1 MCAAA
6 RVDHASA
13 CVRNGCRG
21 QIRQPVAVAL
31 VVGWW
36 GATGSAAGHHSA
48 TADVTA
54 IARPSLWCRW
64 RARSA
69 RARPSP
75 CGYLCNRTSACCV
88 LRWCASTS
96 ATCVPACTQ
105 HTAHAM
111 AAWGDFPR
119 CVLVRAAI
127 PCAVAVWNAR
137 HIPRA
142 HARAGA
148 ACPPGTPLLQSPETV
163 PQRVRI
169 VRSWRITESGGL
181 LLRGSLG
188 VMDLSISCAN
198 VCPAVAFI
206 PPF

>member
-1 MCAAA
+1 MYRSHDVRSC
-6 RVDHASA
+6 HASA

-31 VVGWW
+31 LVGWW
-36 GATGSAAGHHSA
+36 EATGSAAGHHSA

-54 IARPSLWCRW
+54 IARPWLWCRW

-75 CGYLCNRTSACCV
+75 CGYLCNRTSACCA
-88 LRWCASTS
+88 LRWCASPS

-111 AAWGDFPR
+111 AAWGEFPR

-127 PCAVAVWNAR
+127 PCAVAGWNAR
-137 HIPRA
+137 HISRA
-142 HARAGA
+142 HSLVPG
-148 ACPPGTPLLQSPETV
+148 PPAHRGRLCCKVLKQCRNEFGLYG
-163 PQRVRI
+163 R
-169 VRSWRITESGGL
+169 GGL
-181 LLRGSLG
+181 PSL
-188 VMDLSISCAN
+188 VDS
-198 VCPAVAFI
+198 FYE
-206 PPF
+206 PPWV